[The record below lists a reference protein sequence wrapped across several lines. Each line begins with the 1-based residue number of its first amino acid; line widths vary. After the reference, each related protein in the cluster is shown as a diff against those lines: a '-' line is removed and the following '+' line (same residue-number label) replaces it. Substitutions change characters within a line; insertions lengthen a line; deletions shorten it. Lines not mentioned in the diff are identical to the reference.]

1 MFFPRFFL
9 LYLLLSFAPVKMK
22 NIRTIPRSKEL
33 SMNGM
38 RILKKDLI
46 QLKHKAS
53 WFSPLFTR
61 LLLRFFLTFYQNA
74 KRNWNW
80 WKSNIRSLILFF
92 SSDVKFLKELVR
104 LFFLLMLVETKF
116 RSYNLNFLFLFL
128 WENYNVENSSQKAR
142 LLTMLFGVT
151 LT

>member
-1 MFFPRFFL
+1 MFFPRIFL

-53 WFSPLFTR
+53 WFFPTLAR
-61 LLLRFFLTFYQNA
+61 LQLRFFFFNFPPKCKKKLKLVKEEYQKLDFIFQFWCQVFKGACLT
-74 KRNWNW
+74 
-80 WKSNIRSLILFF
+80 I
-92 SSDVKFLKELVR
+92 
-104 LFFLLMLVETKF
+104 FFLFVLVETKF
-116 RSYNLNFLFLFL
+116 RSYNLNFLFLFRRELQL
-128 WENYNVENSSQKAR
+128 WK
-142 LLTMLFGVT
+142 F
-151 LT
+151 